1 MRKYILNPVVA
12 AVGLIILDQATKHA
26 VRAHFTLGESLSLAP
41 FLQFTYLRNT
51 GVAFSM
57 FQGGNTIFAAITAL
71 VLIAICIWYARVR
84 HTLPLVMR
92 VSLLL
97 IVAGAAGNLI
107 DRVMLGYV
115 TDFID
120 VFAGSYH
127 WPAFNVADSCISVG
141 GVLLFF
147 ASFRQD
153 CACPHAQG
161 TGTQPEHH

>member
-1 MRKYILNPVVA
+1 MRKYIINPFM
-12 AVGLIILDQATKHA
+12 AVIGLIVVDQLTKTA
-26 VRAHFTLGESLSLAP
+26 VRAHFSLGESLPLMP
-41 FLQFTYLRNT
+41 LVQFTYLRNT

-57 FQGGNTIFAAITAL
+57 FQGGNTVFAIITAIVL
-71 VLIAICIWYARVR
+71 VGICIWYARVR
-84 HTLPLVMR
+84 HTLPLSMR

-120 VFAGSYH
+120 VYAGSYH

-141 GVLLFF
+141 GVLLFIS
-147 ASFRQD
+147 SFRHDAGDTRQE
-153 CACPHAQG
+153 
-161 TGTQPEHH
+161 QP